1 MTIIANKS
9 IITKIKYKNKLTYIE
24 PVNLYG
30 CKIGKCICRAICEI
44 QKK

>member
-24 PVNLYG
+24 PVNYMDVILMKMYL
-30 CKIGKCICRAICEI
+30 
-44 QKK
+44 